1 MAIDQCGRAV
11 SPSAIIETLIS
22 HYWGLLGSDGDPK
35 CCIDPD
41 WGNVKA
47 RFYKKDDL
55 GFSPIFVATLNDC
68 AESAMNSSCL
78 EIELGG
84 YQPRNHSR
92 LSCQLDGL
100 STTQREEQRL
110 QVLQHL
116 GLLNT
121 RGMPIFDEAAQTV
134 ARNLELPI
142 CWLTV
147 MVQDEL
153 WIKSAI
159 GLSCLGLMN
168 PLASTRKLD
177 RSEAYC
183 TQVVDS
189 CAPVIVSDTLA
200 EPLFIQGELYQRY
213 GIRAYLGVPLL
224 TAEEICLG
232 TLAVFDLS
240 PHQFSLRDVEFVSM
254 TARWCMGEFERD
266 WLKGMAA
273 PPTMTAQQ
281 NGNSMPLSSPGIAP
295 PRPLSHSL
303 SDIKLRLVK
312 HLLRQA
318 QPPLTAVIGMSS
330 VLKGEVFGPLNS
342 KQTEYTRIIH
352 RSGEQISAA
361 IAQILSLDHNGTK
374 PRKLELTS
382 VNIELLAQQ
391 VINQI
396 AETVNQKELSI
407 KLSVE
412 PGRKVWLLDKNNVR
426 QALYYLLISLL
437 DNAQSDAEIR
447 IHLSRRQQHLSL
459 ATWLYHPCLGDGLP
473 QIPLQPAMLRDI
485 ALTAPAPLSPRN
497 RFDQTLT
504 IAKLEALL
512 ERDYDDLPLNGH
524 QNQSHHL
531 LGLLLSVHLCESH
544 GGNISVQ
551 GSPDAGYRYV
561 SHWPKITPSD
571 EP

>member
-1 MAIDQCGRAV
+1 
-11 SPSAIIETLIS
+11 
-22 HYWGLLGSDGDPK
+22 
-35 CCIDPD
+35 
-41 WGNVKA
+41 
-47 RFYKKDDL
+47 
-55 GFSPIFVATLNDC
+55 
-68 AESAMNSSCL
+68 MNSSCL
-78 EIELGG
+78 EIELSKH
-84 YQPRNHSR
+84 QPRNNSR
-92 LSCQLDGL
+92 LSCPLDGL
-100 STTQREEQRL
+100 SATQREDQRL

-121 RGMPIFDEAAQTV
+121 RSLPIFDEAVQTA

-147 MVQDEL
+147 MVQNEL

-189 CAPVIVSDTLA
+189 SSPVIVPDTLT
-200 EPLFIQGELYQRY
+200 EPLFVEGELYQYY

-224 TAEEICLG
+224 TDEGICIG
-232 TLAVFDLS
+232 TLAIFDLS
-240 PHQFSLRDVEFVSM
+240 PHHFSHRDVEFVSM

-266 WLKGMAA
+266 WLKRMVVSQ
-273 PPTMTAQQ
+273 TTTAQQ
-281 NGNSMPLSSPGIAP
+281 NDHFFPLSAPEISP
-295 PRPLSHSL
+295 PRSLSYSL
-303 SDIKLRLVK
+303 SDVKLRLVK
-312 HLLRQA
+312 QLLRQA

-330 VLKGEVFGPLNS
+330 VLKREVFGPLNS

-352 RSGEQISAA
+352 RSGEQINAA
-361 IAQILSLDHNGTK
+361 INQILSLDHNGIK
-374 PRKLELTS
+374 PSKLELTS

-396 AETVNQKELSI
+396 TETLNQKKLSI

-412 PGRKVWLLDKNNVR
+412 PGKKVWLLDKNNVR

-447 IHLSRRQQHLSL
+447 LHLSRRQQHLSL
-459 ATWLYHPCLGDGLP
+459 ATWIYHPCLGDGLP
-473 QIPLQPAMLRDI
+473 QIPLQLSILMDTSLNS
-485 ALTAPAPLSPRN
+485 PAPRPPKN
-497 RFDQTLT
+497 RFDQTLS
-504 IAKLEALL
+504 IARLEALL
-512 ERDYDDLPLNGH
+512 ECDHGDSLLNG
-524 QNQSHHL
+524 QQVQSHHL
-531 LGLLLSVHLCESH
+531 LGLLLSVYLCESH

-561 SHWPKITPSD
+561 SQWPKITPS
-571 EP
+571 EEK